1 MSTLSPGFFNKI
13 CRNLVRSNSP
23 LRCLSIS
30 SVDRAN
36 GKCTV
41 KKTFVHYA
49 FKLIY
54 HLNMNFLCSYCQ
66 EGQ

>member
-1 MSTLSPGFFNKI
+1 MSTLSPGFLNKI

-36 GKCTV
+36 GKR
-41 KKTFVHYA
+41 
-49 FKLIY
+49 
-54 HLNMNFLCSYCQ
+54 
-66 EGQ
+66 